1 MEQNIKDIIK
11 ELEILKK
18 TVQELKISIDIEPES
33 RSEYIQK
40 LRKIESNGNFIHFN
54 SVDDLRATVENA

>member
-40 LRKIESNGNFIHFN
+40 LRKIEANGNFIHFN
-54 SVDDLRATVENA
+54 SVDDPRATVENA